1 MSILQRSNQ
10 ASAEAAVSECNDGT
24 SPSKTT
30 KGKGMAPSSG
40 QLNPSLARSKRKKS
54 SKTNKLLRTI
64 GGIAAILVLVNWA
77 NSLVHDGTL
86 PKRITVVVSQGG
98 GETRYSIGTK
108 GGSHRRNNDE
118 DDHRP
123 QKNLH
128 FLPPPR
134 NLRNKLNNNKK
145 IKEQGTQHKKK
156 THVIYQAA
164 QHKQHPDAEKHVQK
178 YHEYLHHKKKAIT
191 KPGDHKNDHDDAALK
206 RVAAQLKPVNG
217 QQLQHQKEAMKGEV
231 HNMEH
236 YFSLSRKE
244 GHDKE
249 KLLKL
254 LHDNAGIRMLSQQS
268 YDQLPSWGQVIS
280 MYGDRPKMM
289 GLDQCEAFRADGD
302 PAEKFLAVAGAFNS
316 GTNLLAKMVT
326 RNCVMHKRQAKYGQ
340 KHRGVRWQVP
350 YGKHTPPSNEEFR
363 NAHVAKKSDGVVARN
378 VLPAVMIRDPFR
390 WLQSMCGHHY
400 TSRWPRVFPRGDPHY
415 HCPNLFPLGAEK
427 YRLEELEITP
437 IVEPSTKED
446 IKVLFDT
453 FNVTK
458 EKERNVFVGIK
469 PGKGGAGKENQGD
482 GQEELPQE
490 DGEQQSEDKKPHDNL
505 PVDGEAL
512 ETVSQEELDR
522 HYFPVRV
529 RYSNFTRDHKS
540 LVHFYN
546 DWYQEYL
553 DLKDYPNVMV
563 RMEDLLFFPDDVVP
577 QICECAG
584 GQVVTANLTGH
595 HPIRVVAQSAKAKH
609 STRFMEEGEEHTGYL
624 DALIKYGK
632 SDTRFRGMTP
642 QDLQYAGRHLDAN
655 IMDLF
660 GYDYPDKAPVTST
673 T

>member
-1 MSILQRSNQ
+1 MSILQRSHQ
-10 ASAEAAVSECNDGT
+10 ASAEATVSDCNDGT

-30 KGKGMAPSSG
+30 KMKGTAPSSG
-40 QLNPSLARSKRKKS
+40 QLNPSLTRSKRKKS
-54 SKTNKLLRTI
+54 SKTNRLLRTI
-64 GGIAAILVLVNWA
+64 GIMAAILVLVNWG

-86 PKRITVVVSQGG
+86 PKRITIVFEQGG
-98 GETRYSIGTK
+98 DESRYSIGSSSRSNRK
-108 GGSHRRNNDE
+108 NNHE
-118 DDHRP
+118 DVHHLQRD
-123 QKNLH
+123 LH

-134 NLRNKLNNNKK
+134 KLRNKPQKTVNHAHKHHATPKK
-145 IKEQGTQHKKK
+145 HIQ
-156 THVIYQAA
+156 
-164 QHKQHPDAEKHVQK
+164 D
-178 YHEYLHHKKKAIT
+178 YHDHFHHKKTVAI
-191 KPGDHKNDHDDAALK
+191 PGDHNNNDEEALK
-206 RVAAQLKPVNG
+206 RVAAKLKPVNG
-217 QQLQHQKEAMKGEV
+217 QQLQHQKEAMKGGV
-231 HNMEH
+231 HNMQ
-236 YFSLSRKE
+236 YYYDLSQKN
-244 GHDKE
+244 GDDKE
-249 KLLKL
+249 KVLNL
-254 LHDNAGIRMLSQQS
+254 LHDNAGIRMLSHQS
-268 YDQLPSWGQVIS
+268 YDQLPSWGQVTS
-280 MYGDRPKMM
+280 MYGETPRLV
-289 GLDQCEAFRADGD
+289 GLEQCETFKADGD
-302 PAEKFLAVAGAFNS
+302 LAEKFLAVAGAFNS

-326 RNCVMHKRQAKYGQ
+326 RNCVLHKRQAKYGQ
-340 KHRGVRWQVP
+340 KHKGVRWQVP

-363 NAHVAKKSDGVVARN
+363 SAHVAQKSDGVVARN
-378 VLPAVMIRDPFR
+378 VLPAVMIRDPYR

-400 TSRWPRVFPRGDPHY
+400 TSRWPRVFARGDPRY

-427 YRLEELEITP
+427 IRLEELEITP
-437 IVEPSTKED
+437 VVEPSTKED

-453 FNVTK
+453 FNTTK
-458 EKERNVFVGIK
+458 ERERNVFVGIK
-469 PGKGGAGKENQGD
+469 PAKGGAGKDKGEGHEEPSEEEGAQQPQGEKLD
-482 GQEELPQE
+482 N
-490 DGEQQSEDKKPHDNL
+490 NL
-505 PVDGEAL
+505 PADQEAL
-512 ETVSQEELDR
+512 ETLSEEELDR

-553 DLKDYPNVMV
+553 DLKDYPHIMV
-563 RMEDLLFFPDDVVP
+563 RMEDLLFFPDVVVP

-584 GQVVTANLTGH
+584 GQVVTANLTGT
-595 HPIRVVAQSAKAKH
+595 HPIKVVAQSAKAKH